1 MKKIVIIITFSIVV
15 TLSLLSETIKEI
27 SAQEGYQMLEQPS
40 TYLVDVRS
48 IAEYVFVGHPE
59 MAFNIPLLF
68 WSEMEQKLTT
78 NKNFIRDI
86 KSRFEEKD
94 VLIFIC
100 RSGGRSLGAATLA
113 SRAGFLNVSSIKEG
127 FEGEV
132 DEKGYRTVDGWKNR
146 NLPYTYQLKK
156 ELVYHP
162 QKSASEIK
170 VQIAADV
177 NRDGKVEF
185 GADNQGKNR
194 WTLKSGAI
202 FFNNND
208 SDQNTK
214 KPDYADAVVN
224 GPKDLR
230 DLAVLRVKKIPDLPE
245 DSRIVISVDDASLGR
260 VRLFLK
266 AVDNDY
272 KPLNPKA
279 DGNIDPAQLG
289 RADLELRIESNSYA
303 DKSWNGETEVTLTVI
318 SPNGE
323 TKSDSVRIKVA
334 PFILLSN
341 LNAGIT
347 LYAREFPGRNEA
359 FIKSLSELVPQAR
372 AELVVVPAGEPY
384 PQYSVWLQ
392 DTLEIGYSE
401 IPGQKMNVVLKANRG
416 RSLDN
421 YAKDGLLGPDFGW
434 IQVGT
439 FRKKYGRGRGGNEWL
454 DWYGNLE
461 TTPPLPKHP
470 HGRIYY
476 GYNPDGPEE
485 ASLNPE
491 IVSMLDAQEIQG
503 PALKLDTGWLLIK
516 HVDEVISFL
525 PSGNPEQP
533 YKVLVVDTEAMIAL
547 LEKWMEEG
555 IGEVPMLD
563 LYSKKAKVSSLAKNK
578 DMIDLN
584 HSLQKNRIEPNI
596 DLLKKELGLREE
608 DFIRVPS
615 LFDKNGVSVV
625 PNMVNSTVLNGHIFI
640 VAPNGPVIDGRDLLE
655 EEMRQLLSGLP
666 LMPHFIDA
674 RQYHK
679 WGGEVHCATN
689 VRRKG
694 FRTPWWEMK

>member
-1 MKKIVIIITFSIVV
+1 
-15 TLSLLSETIKEI
+15 
-27 SAQEGYQMLEQPS
+27 MLEQPS
-40 TYLVDVRS
+40 TYLVDVRT

-68 WSEMEQKLTT
+68 WSEMEQKMTT
-78 NKNFIRDI
+78 NKNFIQDI

-127 FEGEV
+127 FEGEK

-156 ELVYHP
+156 ELVYRP

-170 VQIAADV
+170 GQIAADV
-177 NRDGKVEF
+177 NRDGKVEV
-185 GADNQGKNR
+185 GADNQGKNK
-194 WTLKSGAI
+194 WTLKRGAL

-208 SDQNTK
+208 SDQDTK
-214 KPDYADAVVN
+214 TPDYADAVVN
-224 GPKDLR
+224 GPEDLR
-230 DLAVLRVKKIPDLPE
+230 DLAVLKVKKITDLPK
-245 DSRIVISVDDASLGR
+245 DSRVVISVDDASLGR

-266 AVDNDY
+266 TDKNDY
-272 KPLNPKA
+272 RTLNLMD
-279 DGNIDPAQLG
+279 DGNIDPAQIS
-289 RADLELRIESNSYA
+289 REDLELMIEANSYA
-303 DKSWNGETEVTLTVI
+303 DKSWSGETVVEVTVK
-318 SPNGE
+318 SPNRGIE
-323 TKSDSVRIKVA
+323 SDSVRLKVA

-341 LNAGIT
+341 LNTGIT

-359 FIKSLSELVPQAR
+359 FIKSLSELVPRAG
-372 AELVVVPAGEPY
+372 AELVVVPDGEPY

-401 IPGQKMNVVLKANRG
+401 MPGQKMNVVLKANRG

-421 YAKDGLLGPDFGW
+421 YAKDGLLEPDFGW

-439 FRKKYGRGRGGNEWL
+439 YREKYGRGRGGNGWL

-461 TTPPLPKHP
+461 VTPPLPKYP

-476 GYNPDGPEE
+476 GYNPDGPKE
-485 ASLNPE
+485 ASLNPD

-525 PSGNPEQP
+525 PSGNPERP
-533 YKVLVVDTEAMIAL
+533 YKVLVVDAETMIAL

-563 LYSKKAKVSSLAKNK
+563 LYSKKATVSSFAMNKNL
-578 DMIDLN
+578 IDLN
-584 HSLQKNRIEPNI
+584 LSLQKNRIEPNI
-596 DLLKKELGLREE
+596 DLLKRELGLREE

-640 VAPNGPVIDGRDLLE
+640 VTPNGPVIEGKDLLE

-666 LMPHFIDA
+666 MVPHFVDA